1 MPDRYAEGVP
11 GTAFDVALR
20 PAAGPVRLVRSTAAA
35 LACVA
40 AAATGHALAGG
51 TIGAAALLATFGGA
65 AAVAW
70 LLSARRVTPG
80 QLVGLLILCQVCV
93 HLGCSTGE
101 MRMSASMIA
110 GHVAATA
117 ISALALARG
126 EAFVWQLAER
136 LGLRV
141 TPLEL
146 RIAAVP
152 SWRTLPPVIATRSLQ
167 DVRLAHSRVERGPPS
182 GS

>member
-1 MPDRYAEGVP
+1 M
-11 GTAFDVALR
+11 
-20 PAAGPVRLVRSTAAA
+20 AAA

-40 AAATGHALAGG
+40 TAATGHASAGG
-51 TIGAAALLATFGGA
+51 TIGATAVLASFAGS

-101 MRMSASMIA
+101 MRMSASMLA
-110 GHVAATA
+110 AHALATA
-117 ISALALARG
+117 ASALALARG

-141 TPLEL
+141 ARHDLE
-146 RIAAVP
+146 IAPIP
-152 SWRTLPPVIATRSLQ
+152 SWRPLPAVTTTRSLH
-167 DVRLAHSRVERGPPS
+167 DVRLAHSRAERGPPS